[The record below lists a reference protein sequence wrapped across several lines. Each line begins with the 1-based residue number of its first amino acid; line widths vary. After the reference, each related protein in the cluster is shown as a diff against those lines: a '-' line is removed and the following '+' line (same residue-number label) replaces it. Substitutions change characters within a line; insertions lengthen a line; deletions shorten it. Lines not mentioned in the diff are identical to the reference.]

1 MIKKLFFLSFIF
13 SFCAPSFSDD
23 IEALTREI
31 ARQERIANQLEQE
44 YLDNI
49 KILESKEESFIKELG
64 SLINMITYLEDFTAK
79 KADGFSKSLT
89 SPEFG
94 DERIAFLKEFS
105 LKMSEKN
112 LPEISELEMVWFN
125 LFREIVA
132 SQDISSF
139 KADVVNLDGRIIQCY
154 VVRVGLINA
163 VCGGDYLKSETT
175 DNLYHMSWETNPTM
189 YASALAITEAQEG
202 EIVDFAIGFLQ

>member
-94 DERIAFLKEFS
+94 DERIAFLKGFS

-163 VCGGDYLKSETT
+163 VCEGDYLKSETT

-189 YASALAITEAQEG
+189 YASALAMTAAQEG

>member
-31 ARQERIANQLEQE
+31 ARQERIANELEKE

-94 DERIAFLKEFS
+94 DERITFLKEFS

-163 VCGGDYLKSETT
+163 VCEGDYLKSETT

-189 YASALAITEAQEG
+189 YASALALTAAQEG

>member
-1 MIKKLFFLSFIF
+1 MTRKIFILTFIF
-13 SFCAPSFSDD
+13 SLCAPSFSDD

-31 ARQERIANQLEQE
+31 VRQERIANQLEQE

-49 KILESKEESFIKELG
+49 KILESKKESFIRELG

-79 KADGFSKSLT
+79 KADALNKSLT
-89 SPEFG
+89 SSEFG
-94 DERIAFLKEFS
+94 NARVVFLNEFS

-112 LPEISELEMVWFN
+112 LPEISELEIVWFE

-132 SQDISSF
+132 SQNISSF

-163 VCGGDYLKSETT
+163 VCEGDYLKSETT

-189 YASALAITEAQEG
+189 YASALAMTEAQEG

>member
-94 DERIAFLKEFS
+94 DER
-105 LKMSEKN
+105 
-112 LPEISELEMVWFN
+112 
-125 LFREIVA
+125 R
-132 SQDISSF
+132 
-139 KADVVNLDGRIIQCY
+139 
-154 VVRVGLINA
+154 
-163 VCGGDYLKSETT
+163 
-175 DNLYHMSWETNPTM
+175 
-189 YASALAITEAQEG
+189 
-202 EIVDFAIGFLQ
+202 

>member
-31 ARQERIANQLEQE
+31 ARQERIANWLEQE

-94 DERIAFLKEFS
+94 DERITFLKEFS

-112 LPEISELEMVWFN
+112 LPEISELEMVWFS

-163 VCGGDYLKSETT
+163 VCEGDYLKSETT

-189 YASALAITEAQEG
+189 YASALALTAAQEG
-202 EIVDFAIGFLQ
+202 EIVDFAMGFLQ

>member
-13 SFCAPSFSDD
+13 SFCVPSFSDD

-31 ARQERIANQLEQE
+31 ARQERIASQLEHE

-49 KILESKEESFIKELG
+49 KILESKEESFIRELG

-79 KADGFSKSLT
+79 RADAFSKSLT
-89 SPEFG
+89 SPKFG
-94 DERIAFLKEFS
+94 DARVEAFKEFS

-112 LPEISELEMVWFN
+112 LPEISELEMVWFE
-125 LFREIVA
+125 LFREIHA
-132 SQDISSF
+132 SRNISSF

-189 YASALAITEAQEG
+189 SASAFAMTAAQEG